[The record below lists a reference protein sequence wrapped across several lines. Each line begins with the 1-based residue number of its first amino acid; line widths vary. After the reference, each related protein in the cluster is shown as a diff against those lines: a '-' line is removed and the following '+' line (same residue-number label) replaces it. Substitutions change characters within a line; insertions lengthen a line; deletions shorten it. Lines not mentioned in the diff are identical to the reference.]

1 MAHAYDL
8 SGDPGLEQSQG
19 TVYKKTID
27 RYDVHIDGR
36 IVRCELATSL
46 RKELAYTRAGPS
58 SERRR
63 VREAREDNHS
73 DPVAV
78 GDHVLVQETGD
89 GTGLI
94 RAVLPRRNQ
103 LSRRTAVPRPGAHAF
118 EQVVAAN
125 LDQVAPV
132 FAVAQPAPHWAMLD
146 RYLASSEL
154 AGLPAL
160 IIITKIDLL
169 AVDGQGD
176 LDREI
181 RTVASTYR
189 QVGYPVLWVS
199 AASGEGLPEL
209 ATALHGKVTALV
221 GKSGVGKTTLLN
233 ALQPGLGRARV
244 GGQPGDRKRAPYHL
258 VAGADPALCRRRDRG
273 YPWDAGSGP
282 VGCGS
287 GPAGLAFPGDAPVD
301 REMPLWPGLYPR
313 PGTGLRRPP
322 CGDGRRHCAPA
333 IPELLEVT
341 GRSGIE

>member
-8 SGDPGLEQSQG
+8 SGDPGLEPFQG

-27 RYDVHIDGR
+27 RYDVQIDGR

-94 RAVLPRRNQ
+94 RAVFPRRNQ

-169 AVDGQGD
+169 AVDGQDD

-181 RTVASTYR
+181 RMVASTYR

-233 ALQPGLGRARV
+233 ALQPGLGRRVSEVSQATGKGRHTTSWLELIPLSAGGAIVDTPGMREVGLWDVDQARLDWLFPEMRPWI
-244 GGQPGDRKRAPYHL
+244 GKCRFGLDCIHDQEPGCAVRHA
-258 VAGADPALCRRRDRG
+258 VMAGAIAPRR
-273 YPWDAGSGP
+273 YQSY
-282 VGCGS
+282 
-287 GPAGLAFPGDAPVD
+287 LKL
-301 REMPLWPGLYPR
+301 REGQ
-313 PGTGLRRPP
+313 G
-322 CGDGRRHCAPA
+322 
-333 IPELLEVT
+333 
-341 GRSGIE
+341 